1 MVYVYSFNS
10 ESKSS
15 ILYKEFSSCS
25 EAALYLDCSNATI
38 SGYLDKNKLYKKNNG
53 CYRRRGL
60 LRKNTRVHKLLLI
73 ITSNYSREINIL

>member
-38 SGYLDKNKLYKKNNG
+38 SGYLDKNKLYKKTMDVIVVVD
-53 CYRRRGL
+53 Y
-60 LRKNTRVHKLLLI
+60 
-73 ITSNYSREINIL
+73 